1 MNDAVSIRFKR
12 EVSLGGKAASAWLC
26 ARGLVASPARWSVLI
41 ALEGGDSNDARF
53 HLAIDGAEWGF
64 CFVRGSGM
72 SWIRVTTAAFVHE
85 RDDFGL
91 LAQTPSLATVGE
103 LVQQIEERYQ
113 IRFDRR
119 NAQLKTNLHGADH
132 KIRLWVV
139 ASL

>member
-1 MNDAVSIRFKR
+1 MNDVVSVRFRR
-12 EVSLGGKAASAWLC
+12 EVPLGGKAASTWLS
-26 ARGLVASPARWSVLI
+26 ARGLEASPSRWNVLI
-41 ALEGGDSNDARF
+41 ALDTGDANDTRF
-53 HLAIDGAEWGF
+53 HLAIDGTEWGY

-91 LAQTPSLATVGE
+91 LQQTPSLASIGE
-103 LVQQIEERYQ
+103 LIQRLEERYQ
-113 IRFDRR
+113 IQFDRR
-119 NAQLKTNLHGADH
+119 NPQLKTNIAGADH